1 MGNILHLSEVDSTNE
16 YLNDLIQLEK
26 CEDGT
31 IVVASF
37 QTNGKGQ
44 IGNSWES
51 EAGKNLTFSLLLY
64 PTELEISEQFS
75 ISKAVSLGIV
85 DVLQKHT
92 ADISIKW
99 PNDIYWNDKKIAGV
113 LIENAITG
121 KTITHCIVGI
131 GLNVNQELFTSN
143 APNPISL
150 KQITQKEYNLKE
162 LLQELRSA
170 IFARYTQLLN
180 HEESLYNDYFQQLYR
195 NKGYYLY
202 EAEGQSFEAQ
212 IKCVKLNGHL
222 VLESKDGQE
231 KSFAFKEVQFVI

>member
-1 MGNILHLSEVDSTNE
+1 MGNILFLPEVDSTNE
-16 YLNDLIQLEK
+16 YLNNLIRREK
-26 CEDGT
+26 CEEGA
-31 IVVASF
+31 IVVAAY

-44 IGNSWES
+44 IGNAWES
-51 EAGKNLTFSLLLY
+51 ETGKNLTFSLLLY

-85 DVLQKHT
+85 DVLQKYT
-92 ADISIKW
+92 SDISIKW
-99 PNDIYWNDKKIAGV
+99 PNDIYWNDKKLGGI
-113 LIENAITG
+113 LIENALTG
-121 KTITHCIVGI
+121 KTITHCVVGI

-162 LLQELRSA
+162 LLQDLRSA
-170 IFARYTQLLN
+170 IFARYTQFLN

-195 NKGYYLY
+195 NKGYFLY
-202 EAEGQSFEAQ
+202 EAEGQTFEAK
-212 IKCVKLNGHL
+212 IKCVKLSGHL

-231 KSFAFKEVQFVI
+231 KSFAFKEVRFVI